1 MIKSH
6 KKLKQFTC
14 NTTINCGLGR
24 DLILRVQTLCEG
36 CVGTFT
42 DIFWDVEQRSSTVY
56 TYLAIGKDS
65 SIVAFKTAAE
75 RSRKRGRIAA
85 SCGYDYREVQ
95 EGEIAKEE
103 ERGEQ
108 ASRGVLVWESDRGG
122 GGDQRGEIH
131 LSMTPRVTS
140 SNTSSCLVSWLN
152 TRLNLME
159 RTRRKEERKRREGV
173 WESGRRKRKNE
184 REEIIKGI

>member
-1 MIKSH
+1 MH
-6 KKLKQFTC
+6 
-14 NTTINCGLGR
+14 
-24 DLILRVQTLCEG
+24 
-36 CVGTFT
+36 
-42 DIFWDVEQRSSTVY
+42 

-75 RSRKRGRIAA
+75 RSRKRARIAA

-122 GGDQRGEIH
+122 GGDQREEIH

-152 TRLNLME
+152 TWLNLME
-159 RTRRKEERKRREGV
+159 WTRRKEEERGSVGEWEG
-173 WESGRRKRKNE
+173 GRGRMKEK
-184 REEIIKGI
+184 EIIKGI

>member
-1 MIKSH
+1 MH
-6 KKLKQFTC
+6 
-14 NTTINCGLGR
+14 
-24 DLILRVQTLCEG
+24 
-36 CVGTFT
+36 
-42 DIFWDVEQRSSTVY
+42 

-75 RSRKRGRIAA
+75 RSRKRARIAA

-108 ASRGVLVWESDRGG
+108 RGVGGESDRRG
-122 GGDQRGEIH
+122 GGDQREEIH

-140 SNTSSCLVSWLN
+140 SKHLL
-152 TRLNLME
+152 LL
-159 RTRRKEERKRREGV
+159 GPL
-173 WESGRRKRKNE
+173 G
-184 REEIIKGI
+184 

>member
-1 MIKSH
+1 MH
-6 KKLKQFTC
+6 
-14 NTTINCGLGR
+14 
-24 DLILRVQTLCEG
+24 
-36 CVGTFT
+36 
-42 DIFWDVEQRSSTVY
+42 

-75 RSRKRGRIAA
+75 RSRKRARIAA

-108 ASRGVLVWESDRGG
+108 RGVGGESDRRG
-122 GGDQRGEIH
+122 GGDQREEIH

-152 TRLNLME
+152 TWLNLME
-159 RTRRKEERKRREGV
+159 WTRRKEEEREGV
-173 WESGRRKRKNE
+173 WESGK
-184 REEIIKGI
+184 EEEEG

>member
-1 MIKSH
+1 M
-6 KKLKQFTC
+6 
-14 NTTINCGLGR
+14 
-24 DLILRVQTLCEG
+24 
-36 CVGTFT
+36 
-42 DIFWDVEQRSSTVY
+42 Y
-56 TYLAIGKDS
+56 TYLTIGKDS

-75 RSRKRGRIAA
+75 RSRKRARIAA

-95 EGEIAKEE
+95 EGEIVKEE

-184 REEIIKGI
+184 RERNNKRYIRGARAQVSSYSDQPDLTSQTYFLQKLVWLTRL

>member
-1 MIKSH
+1 MH
-6 KKLKQFTC
+6 
-14 NTTINCGLGR
+14 
-24 DLILRVQTLCEG
+24 
-36 CVGTFT
+36 
-42 DIFWDVEQRSSTVY
+42 

-75 RSRKRGRIAA
+75 RSRKRARIAA

-108 ASRGVLVWESDRGG
+108 RGVGGESDRRG
-122 GGDQRGEIH
+122 GGDQREEIH

-152 TRLNLME
+152 TWLNLME
-159 RTRRKEERKRREGV
+159 WTRRKEEEREGV
-173 WESGRRKRKNE
+173 WESGK
-184 REEIIKGI
+184 EEEEE

>member
-1 MIKSH
+1 VH
-6 KKLKQFTC
+6 
-14 NTTINCGLGR
+14 
-24 DLILRVQTLCEG
+24 
-36 CVGTFT
+36 
-42 DIFWDVEQRSSTVY
+42 

-75 RSRKRGRIAA
+75 RSRKRARIAA

-108 ASRGVLVWESDRGG
+108 RGVGGESDRRG
-122 GGDQRGEIH
+122 GGDQREEIH

-152 TRLNLME
+152 TWLNLME
-159 RTRRKEERKRREGV
+159 WTRRKEEEREGV
-173 WESGRRKRKNE
+173 WESGK
-184 REEIIKGI
+184 EEEEE